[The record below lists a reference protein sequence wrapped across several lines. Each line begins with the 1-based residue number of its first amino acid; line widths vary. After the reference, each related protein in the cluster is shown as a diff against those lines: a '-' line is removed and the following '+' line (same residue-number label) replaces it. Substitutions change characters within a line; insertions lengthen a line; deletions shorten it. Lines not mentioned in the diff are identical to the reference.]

1 MKQNSMRIERKRV
14 TDQIIDQLISMI
26 DDGKFKPGDKLPPER
41 HLSEEFQVSR
51 IAIREALRALE
62 GSGFVT
68 TRLGSGGG
76 TYVTD
81 LGFENLSSAFFD
93 LFLADKISLPEIHHV
108 RLMIDGEVGRL
119 AALNITPDFRQRLL
133 KAREVENHPDH
144 FEFGPMSTRVNVHY
158 TLAEMSGNRFLEAMV
173 KLILAVS
180 GRIIDAFRTDP
191 NPFHPP
197 GSHLPI
203 IEAVLAGDPEAASE
217 AMRKHAMEVF
227 ENLMKLEEAYRKKMR
242 LKVAEF

>member
-1 MKQNSMRIERKRV
+1 MHKFRPIKQPRV
-14 TDQIIDQLISMI
+14 SEAVLDQLKHTILV
-26 DDGKFKPGDKLPPER
+26 GHFKPGDKLPPER
-41 HLSEEFQVSR
+41 KLSEEFQVSR

-62 GSGFVT
+62 GSGLVT

-81 LGFENLSSAFFD
+81 LGFENLSTAFFD
-93 LFLADKISLPEIHHV
+93 LFLADKISLPEIHQV
-108 RLMIDGEVGRL
+108 RLMIDAEVGRL
-119 AALNITPDFRQRLL
+119 AALNLTPEFRQRLL
-133 KAREVENHPDH
+133 KDREVENHPDR
-144 FEFGPMSTRVNVHY
+144 FESGPMSTRVNIHY
-158 TLAEMSGNRFLEAMV
+158 TLAEMCNNRFLEAMV

-203 IEAVLAGDPEAASE
+203 IEAVLSGDPEVAAE
-217 AMRKHAMEVF
+217 AMRKHAIEVN
-227 ENLMKLEEAYRKKMR
+227 ENLMRLEEAYRKKIRM
-242 LKVAEF
+242 KVAGY